1 MPISQQPQKLYQNLS
16 NNELSHIAEA
26 SADISFV
33 LDDSGSIQ
41 DIYSHNQSLIKQ
53 IPDGLI
59 GRLWVDVVEPDSR
72 KKVQYLLDDANLNQV
87 SKFRQINLSSNAKNI
102 SLPIMCASIKAMS
115 NQKIIVIGRNLAEVA
130 QLQQDLVAAQKKISH
145 NYLQINQL
153 EERFRS
159 IFEIGTES
167 IIILQA
173 DGGYPIVEM
182 NGNAIKR
189 LLIAKNQY
197 TGKSFLSLLPADEL
211 SKVTSFFQEM
221 LETGESKDL
230 DVSFVGD
237 TNIRISASSFINS
250 GRPHL
255 LLNLKPLELAQSA
268 QLLESDSLTV
278 KAIENNSYGFVVC
291 TPEGLIL
298 KANKAFIKLSNA
310 KGEQEL
316 IGTAI
321 QNYLGSETADFDQM
335 MQSLKGK
342 ASAQSCVS
350 SINNN
355 NSGIKL
361 VDISAVSVAHPRA
374 CVGMIFRQMDS
385 RQNKDKRIDKKLVR
399 SSEELSMLVGK
410 VPLKDI
416 LTETT
421 DLIEQLCI
429 KAALDLS
436 NDNRVS
442 ASEILGLS
450 RQSLYIKL
458 RKYGLVDSDIK
469 AID

>member
-1 MPISQQPQKLYQNLS
+1 MPISQEPQKLYQNLS
-16 NNELSHIAEA
+16 NNELSHIAQA

-53 IPDGLI
+53 IPDDLI
-59 GRLWVDVVEPDSR
+59 GRLWIDVVETDSR

-87 SKFRQINLSSNAKNI
+87 SKFRQINLTSNEKNL
-102 SLPIMCASIKAMS
+102 SLPIMCASIKALS

-130 QLQQDLVAAQKKISH
+130 QLQQDLVAAQKKISQ

-173 DGGYPIVEM
+173 DGGYPIIEM
-182 NGNAIKR
+182 NNNAIKR
-189 LLIAKNQY
+189 LLIAKNNY
-197 TGKSFLSLLPADEL
+197 IGKSFLSLLPADEL
-211 SKVTSFFQEM
+211 SKVTSLFQEM
-221 LETGESKDL
+221 LATGESKDL

-237 TNIRISASSFINS
+237 KKIRVSTSSFINS

-321 QNYLGSETADFDQM
+321 QNYLGSETADFAQM

-342 ASAQSCVS
+342 ASAQSCIS
-350 SINNN
+350 SISNNS
-355 NSGIKL
+355 SGIKL

-458 RKYGLVDSDIK
+458 RKYGLVDSDVK

>member
-16 NNELSHIAEA
+16 SNELSHIAQA
-26 SADISFV
+26 SVDISFV

-41 DIYSHNQSLIKQ
+41 DIYSHNQSLVKQ
-53 IPDGLI
+53 IPDDLI
-59 GRLWVDVVEPDSR
+59 GKKWLDVVEPDSR
-72 KKVQYLLDDANLNQV
+72 KKVQYLLDDADLNQV
-87 SKFRQINLSSNAKNI
+87 SKFRQINLSSNEKNI
-102 SLPIMCASIKAMS
+102 SLPILCATIKAMS
-115 NQKIIVIGRNLAEVA
+115 NQKIIVIGKNLAEVA
-130 QLQQDLVAAQKKISH
+130 QLQQDLVAAQKNISQ

-173 DGGYPIVEM
+173 DGGYPIVEI
-182 NGNAIKR
+182 NSNAIKR
-189 LLIAKNQY
+189 LLIAKKHY
-197 TGKSFLSLLPADEL
+197 IGKSFLSLLPADEL

-221 LETGESKDL
+221 LEIGESKDL

-237 TNIRISASSFINS
+237 KKIRISASSFINS

-268 QLLESDSLTV
+268 HLLESDSLTV

-316 IGTAI
+316 IGNAI
-321 QNYLGSETADFDQM
+321 QNYLDSDTADFAQM

-342 ASAQSCVS
+342 ASAQSCIS

-355 NSGIKL
+355 SSGIKL

-374 CVGMIFRQMDS
+374 CIGMIFRQMDS

-421 DLIEQLCI
+421 DLIEELCI

>member
-1 MPISQQPQKLYQNLS
+1 MPASHHPEQLFSGLS
-16 NNELSHIAEA
+16 SKELSLIAQA
-26 SADISFV
+26 SADISLL
-33 LDDSGSIQ
+33 LDDYGTIVN
-41 DIYSHNQSLIKQ
+41 IYSENQSLAKQ

-59 GRLWVDVVEPDSR
+59 GKKWLDIVVPDSV
-72 KKVQYLLDDANLNQV
+72 KKMHYLIEDA
-87 SKFRQINLSSNAKNI
+87 SSDKITKFRQINMVGNHQNLVLPMMCTSIKTSSNK
-102 SLPIMCASIKAMS
+102 
-115 NQKIIVIGRNLAEVA
+115 KIIVIGRDLSEASK
-130 QLQQDLVAAQKKISH
+130 LQQDLVAAQKEISK
-145 NYLQINQL
+145 NYLQISQL

-167 IIILQA
+167 VIIVKGDDAYQ
-173 DGGYPIVEM
+173 IVEM
-182 NGNAIKR
+182 NGNAIR
-189 LLIAKNQY
+189 QMLLAKNNCI
-197 TGKSFLSLLPADEL
+197 GRSFLSLLPAAEL
-211 SKVTSFFQEM
+211 NKAKAFLQTVQNTGEPNT
-221 LETGESKDL
+221 LETVINGGQ
-230 DVSFVGD
+230 V
-237 TNIRISASSFINS
+237 IRIKATSFINS
-250 GRPHL
+250 GKPYL
-255 LLNLKPLELAQSA
+255 LFNLTQPDLAKTSN
-268 QLLESDSLTV
+268 LLDADSLTV
-278 KAIENNSYGFVVC
+278 KAIENNAYGFIVC
-291 TPEGLIL
+291 TPEGQIL

-310 KGEQEL
+310 KTEQDL
-316 IGTAI
+316 IGTTI
-321 QNYLGSETADFDQM
+321 QNYRGHDTTDFDRM

-342 ASAQSCVS
+342 ASTQSCVS

-355 NSGIKL
+355 SGGFKL
-361 VDISAVSVAHPRA
+361 VDISAVSVVQPRA
-374 CVGMIFRQMDS
+374 CIGMIFRQVDS

-399 SSEELSMLVGK
+399 NSDELSMLVGK

-416 LTETT
+416 LAETT

>member
-16 NNELSHIAEA
+16 SNELSHIAQA
-26 SADISFV
+26 SVDISFV

-41 DIYSHNQSLIKQ
+41 DIYSHNQSLVKQ
-53 IPDGLI
+53 IPDDLI
-59 GRLWVDVVEPDSR
+59 GKKWLDVVEPDSR
-72 KKVQYLLDDANLNQV
+72 KKVQYLLDDADLNQV
-87 SKFRQINLSSNAKNI
+87 SKFRQINLSSNEKNI
-102 SLPIMCASIKAMS
+102 SLPILCATIKAMS
-115 NQKIIVIGRNLAEVA
+115 NQKIIVIGKNLAEVA
-130 QLQQDLVAAQKKISH
+130 QLQQDLVAAQKNISQ

-173 DGGYPIVEM
+173 DGGYPIVEI
-182 NGNAIKR
+182 NSNAIKR
-189 LLIAKNQY
+189 LLIAKKHY
-197 TGKSFLSLLPADEL
+197 IGKSFLSLLPADEL

-221 LETGESKDL
+221 LEIGESKDL

-237 TNIRISASSFINS
+237 KKIRISASSFINS

-268 QLLESDSLTV
+268 HLLESDSLTV

-316 IGTAI
+316 IGNAI
-321 QNYLGSETADFDQM
+321 QNYLDSDTADFARM

-342 ASAQSCVS
+342 ASAQSCIS

-355 NSGIKL
+355 SSGIKL

-374 CVGMIFRQMDS
+374 CIGMIFRQMDS

-421 DLIEQLCI
+421 DLIEELCI